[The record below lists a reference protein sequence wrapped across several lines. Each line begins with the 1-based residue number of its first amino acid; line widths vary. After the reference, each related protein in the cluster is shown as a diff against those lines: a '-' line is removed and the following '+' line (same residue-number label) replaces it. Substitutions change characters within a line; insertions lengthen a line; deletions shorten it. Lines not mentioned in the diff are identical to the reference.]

1 LKIIRDNSVLKE
13 NCYLVGTIGYFD
25 GIHLGH
31 KKILSKLVNEAK
43 SKNGKSVL
51 ITFWPHPR
59 TVLNQGESV
68 NLLLSENDK
77 HKNLKSFGVD
87 ILYIIEFTKEFS
99 KLSALSFVREFLEK
113 KIQIS
118 KLIIGYNHSFGH
130 NREGNFGYLKKIQDK
145 YSFEIEEVKKKEIN
159 NNLNIS
165 SSEIRK
171 KISCGEMFEAR
182 IMLGYNYY
190 IRGIVVKGDG
200 IGKKMNFPTANIKIE
215 DNTKLVP
222 KDGVYAG
229 KAIIENH
236 EYKGMINI
244 GFRPTLEGKLKRI
257 EINIFDM
264 TKDIYGKSLKI
275 IFINRIRNEIKF
287 DNLKKLE
294 LQLVNDKKE
303 ALKIIKNEEIRN

>member
-1 LKIIRDNSVLKE
+1 MKIIRDNSVLKE

-130 NREGNFGYLKKIQDK
+130 NREGNFEYLKKIRDK

-159 NNLNIS
+159 NSLDIS

-171 KISCGEMFEAR
+171 KINCGEIFEAR
-182 IMLGYNYY
+182 RMLGYNYY

-200 IGKKMNFPTANIKIE
+200 IGKKINFPTANIQIE
-215 DNTKLVP
+215 NNMSLVP

-236 EYKGMINI
+236 VFKGMINI

-287 DNLKKLE
+287 DSLKKLE

>member
-1 LKIIRDNSVLKE
+1 MKIIRDNSILKE

-31 KKILSKLVNEAK
+31 KKILTKLVNEAK
-43 SKNGKSVL
+43 SKNGKSIL

-113 KIQIS
+113 KIQLS

-182 IMLGYNYY
+182 RMLGYNYY

-200 IGKKMNFPTANIKIE
+200 IGKKINFPTANIQIE
-215 DNTKLVP
+215 NNMSLVP

-236 EYKGMINI
+236 LFKGMINI

>member
-1 LKIIRDNSVLKE
+1 MKIIRDNSVLKE

-43 SKNGKSVL
+43 SNNGKSVL

-77 HKNLKSFGVD
+77 HKNLKSFGID

-113 KIQIS
+113 KIQLS

-130 NREGNFGYLKKIQDK
+130 NREGNFGYLKKIRDK

-171 KISCGEMFEAR
+171 KIGCGEMFEAR
-182 IMLGYNYY
+182 RMLGYNYY

-215 DNTKLVP
+215 DNMKLVP

-236 EYKGMINI
+236 EFKGMINI

>member
-1 LKIIRDNSVLKE
+1 MKIIRDNSELKE

-31 KKILSKLVNEAK
+31 KKILNKLVNEAK

-77 HKNLKSFGVD
+77 HKNLKSFGID

-130 NREGNFGYLKKIQDK
+130 NREGNFEYLKKIRDK

-159 NNLNIS
+159 NSLDIS

-171 KISCGEMFEAR
+171 KINCGEIFEAR
-182 IMLGYNYY
+182 RMLGYNYY

-215 DNTKLVP
+215 DNMKLVP

-236 EYKGMINI
+236 EFKGMINI

>member
-1 LKIIRDNSVLKE
+1 MKIIRDNSVLKE

-113 KIQIS
+113 KIQLS

-145 YSFEIEEVKKKEIN
+145 YSFEIEEVKKKDIN

-171 KISCGEMFEAR
+171 KLVVGKCLRQGEC
-182 IMLGYNYY
+182 
-190 IRGIVVKGDG
+190 
-200 IGKKMNFPTANIKIE
+200 
-215 DNTKLVP
+215 LV
-222 KDGVYAG
+222 
-229 KAIIENH
+229 IIT
-236 EYKGMINI
+236 I
-244 GFRPTLEGKLKRI
+244 
-257 EINIFDM
+257 
-264 TKDIYGKSLKI
+264 
-275 IFINRIRNEIKF
+275 
-287 DNLKKLE
+287 
-294 LQLVNDKKE
+294 
-303 ALKIIKNEEIRN
+303 